1 MPRSTKQKR
10 SEIPIC
16 SQEKRKPDKAVQNE
30 TSAAIASQVNDF
42 INISQ
47 TIIFFW
53 NVKASWFVEYVS
65 DNINMFGYTKECFES
80 GELNYSDI
88 IHPEDYKRVC
98 QELTHYTKNQND
110 QFMQTYRILTAD
122 KTIRWIECR
131 TNIQYDKEH
140 KATHYLSSLVDITDA
155 KNMELQLKQSEEK
168 FRTISEN
175 SPTGI
180 FIYTDRIIYVNQA
193 LVEMSGYS
201 AQELYTMRIWDL
213 VAQPM
218 QAEVKKKALRRLKG
232 EKFPHRYTDLQFIS
246 KQNVVKDIRATTET
260 IKYGGGYAGL
270 GTLTDVTD
278 IKKTKAK
285 LKLLAK
291 AMEQTDEL
299 VRITD
304 RNGIITY
311 VNDAFVAHS
320 GYKHIEL
327 LDHPSNILKSGEHDD
342 AFYKEL
348 WDTVL
353 AGKTYSNVLANKTK
367 DGQIYYEEL
376 TISPMF
382 DENHCIENFVATGK
396 DITQR
401 IKMEQK
407 LKQYATTDDL
417 TNLSNRRRG
426 NEILDIEIDRAHRYG
441 SSFAILM
448 IDIDHFKY
456 VNDTYGH
463 DIGDQV
469 LQQLSK
475 VLSLHIR
482 KSDALMRWGGEE
494 FLIVAVH
501 MSHDEVIGFATKLNT
516 AVNSYTFDIKSDI
529 TVSIGATIYQKKDT
543 KASLLKRVDKA
554 LYKAK
559 KNGRNQVVF
568 L

>member
-1 MPRSTKQKR
+1 MSRSKKSKHSQV
-10 SEIPIC
+10 PIC
-16 SQEKRKPDKAVQNE
+16 SQKSRTSNKAIQNE
-30 TSAAIASQVNDF
+30 TATAIASQVNDF

-65 DNINMFGYTKECFES
+65 DNISMFGYSKELFES

-98 QELTHYTKNQND
+98 QELTEYTKSCSD

-122 KTIRWIECR
+122 KTVCWIECR
-131 TNIQYDKEH
+131 TNIKYDEHH
-140 KATHYLSSLVDITDA
+140 KATHFLSSLVNITDA

-180 FIYTDRIIYVNQA
+180 FIYTDRIIYVNRA
-193 LVEMSGYS
+193 LVAMSGYS
-201 AQELYTMRIWDL
+201 TKELYEMKIWDL
-213 VAQPM
+213 VVKPM
-218 QAEVKKKALRRLKG
+218 RQQVKQMALRRLKG
-232 EKFPHRYTDLQFIS
+232 EKFPH
-246 KQNVVKDIRATTET
+246 QNSDAQDITKKNGMKDNSATTET
-260 IKYGGGYAGL
+260 IKYDGGYAGL

-278 IKKTKAK
+278 IKKTKAR

-304 RNGIITY
+304 KNGIMTY

-327 LDHPSNILKSGEHDD
+327 LDHPSNILKSGQHDD
-342 AFYKEL
+342 TFYKKL
-348 WDTVL
+348 WETLL
-353 AGKTYSNVLANKTK
+353 AGKTYSNVLANKKK

-382 DENHCIENFVATGK
+382 DEHHRIENFVATGK

-407 LKQYATTDDL
+407 LKQYATTDEL

-426 NEILDIEIDRAHRYG
+426 NEILDIEIDRFHRYQ
-441 SSFAILM
+441 SNFAVLM
-448 IDIDHFKY
+448 IDIDHFKL

-501 MSHDEVIGFATKLNT
+501 VNHAEIVSFSSKLNT
-516 AVNSYTFDIKSDI
+516 AVRSYTFDIKNNI
-529 TVSIGATIYQKKDT
+529 TVSIGATLCQKNDT

-554 LYKAK
+554 LYRAK
-559 KNGRNQVVF
+559 KEGRDRVVF
-568 L
+568 I

>member
-1 MPRSTKQKR
+1 MPRSRQQKNMK
-10 SEIPIC
+10 SPIC
-16 SQEKRKPDKAVQNE
+16 SQKKQRNNSVSKKRHSTV
-30 TSAAIASQVNDF
+30 AAEVSEF

-53 NVKASWFVEYVS
+53 NVTDSWSIEYVS
-65 DNINMFGYTKECFES
+65 ENINMFGYSKELFEN
-80 GELNYSDI
+80 GELAYSDI
-88 IHPEDYKRVC
+88 IHPEDYQRVC
-98 QELTHYTKNQND
+98 QELTRYAEERAK
-110 QFMQTYRILTAD
+110 QFIQTYRILTAQ
-122 KTIRWIECR
+122 KSIRWVECR
-131 TNIQYDKEH
+131 TNIQYNDQC

-180 FIYTDRIIYVNQA
+180 FIYTERIIYVNHA
-193 LVEMSGYS
+193 LVEMSGYT
-201 AQELYTMRIWDL
+201 AQELYTMQIWDL
-213 VAQPM
+213 VVEPM
-218 QAEVKKKALRRLKG
+218 QEEVKKKALRRLKG

-246 KQNVVKDIRATTET
+246 KQNVIKDIRATTET
-260 IKYGGGYAGL
+260 IKYDGGYAGL

-304 RNGIITY
+304 KEGIMTY

-327 LDHPSNILKSGEHDD
+327 LDHPSNILKSGQHDET
-342 AFYKEL
+342 FYQEL
-348 WDTVL
+348 WSTIL
-353 AGKTYSNVLANKTK
+353 AGKTYSNVLANKKK

-382 DENHCIENFVATGK
+382 DDDGSIQNFVATGK

-407 LKQYATTDDL
+407 LKQYATTDEL
-417 TNLSNRRRG
+417 TNLANRRRG
-426 NEILDIEIDRAHRYG
+426 NEILDIEIDRVHRYG
-441 SSFAILM
+441 SSFAVLM
-448 IDIDHFKY
+448 IDVDHFKRI
-456 VNDTYGH
+456 NDTYGH
-463 DIGDQV
+463 DKGDQV

-475 VLSLHIR
+475 VISLHIR

-494 FLIVAVH
+494 FLIVTAH
-501 MSHDEVIGFATKLNT
+501 MTQDESIIFATKLNH
-516 AVNSYTFDIKSDI
+516 AVNSYTFDIKMDI
-529 TVSIGATIYQKKDT
+529 TISIGITLCLKKDSKT
-543 KASLLKRVDKA
+543 SLLKRVDQA
-554 LYKAK
+554 LYQAK
-559 KNGRNQVVF
+559 KSGRNRVVF

>member
-1 MPRSTKQKR
+1 MNSKQQAKKLQTVICQTKHQG
-10 SEIPIC
+10 
-16 SQEKRKPDKAVQNE
+16 KPSHKK
-30 TSAAIASQVNDF
+30 SSLKIASEVNDF

-53 NVKASWFVEYVS
+53 NVSDSLSVEYVS
-65 DNINMFGYTKECFES
+65 DNISIFGYAKELFLT

-88 IHPEDYKRVC
+88 IHPEDYTQVC
-98 QELTHYTKNQND
+98 QELSTSVQQHRDKLIQS
-110 QFMQTYRILTAD
+110 YRLLTAD
-122 KTIRWIECR
+122 KRVRWIECR
-131 TNIQYDKEH
+131 TNIKYNQDNEP
-140 KATHYLSSLVDITDA
+140 THYLSSLIDITES
-155 KNMELQLKQSEEK
+155 KEMQLQLKQSEEK

-180 FIYTDRIIYVNQA
+180 FIYTDRIVYVNEA

-201 AQELYTMRIWDL
+201 AQELYAMSVWDL
-213 VAQPM
+213 VTEPM
-218 QAEVKKKALRRLKG
+218 QEQVKQMALRRLQG
-232 EKFPHRYTDLQFIS
+232 EKFPQRYTDLQVIS
-246 KQNVVKDIRATTET
+246 KNNVIRDIRATTET
-260 IKYGGGYAGL
+260 IKYNGGYAGL

-304 RNGIITY
+304 KEGIITY

-327 LDHPSNILKSGEHDD
+327 LDHPSNILKSGQHDD

-348 WDTVL
+348 WETVL
-353 AGKTYSNVLANKTK
+353 AGKTYSNVLANKKK
-367 DGQIYYEEL
+367 DGQLYYEEL

-382 DENHCIENFVATGK
+382 DDDGIIQNFVATGK

-401 IKMEQK
+401 IQMEEQ
-407 LKQYATTDDL
+407 LKQYATTDEL
-417 TNLSNRRRG
+417 TRLSNRRRG
-426 NEILDIEIDRAHRYG
+426 NEILDIEIDRVHRYQ
-441 SSFAILM
+441 SSFAVLM
-448 IDIDHFKY
+448 IDIDHFKKI
-456 VNDTYGH
+456 NDTFGH
-463 DIGDQV
+463 DTGDQV
-469 LQQLSK
+469 LQEISK
-475 VLSLHIR
+475 VISLHIR

-494 FLIVAVH
+494 FLIVTAH
-501 MSHDEVIGFATKLNT
+501 MSQDESIIFANKLKN
-516 AVNSYTFDIKSDI
+516 AVNSYTFDVGTDI
-529 TVSIGATIYQKKDT
+529 TISIGIAICRTDDT
-543 KASLLKRVDKA
+543 KSTLLKRVDKA

-559 KNGRNQVVF
+559 NSGRNCVAF

>member
-1 MPRSTKQKR
+1 MHNDT
-10 SEIPIC
+10 
-16 SQEKRKPDKAVQNE
+16 DK
-30 TSAAIASQVNDF
+30 F
-42 INISQ
+42 IDIS
-47 TIIFFW
+47 
-53 NVKASWFVEYVS
+53 
-65 DNINMFGYTKECFES
+65 
-80 GELNYSDI
+80 ELNTVKSDMLLL
-88 IHPEDYKRVC
+88 R
-98 QELTHYTKNQND
+98 ELLFSDDITETKN
-110 QFMQTYRILTAD
+110 MA
-122 KTIRWIECR
+122 
-131 TNIQYDKEH
+131 
-140 KATHYLSSLVDITDA
+140 
-155 KNMELQLKQSEEK
+155 LQLQQSEEK

-180 FIYTDRIIYVNQA
+180 FIYTNHIVYVNQA
-193 LVEMSGYS
+193 LVAMSGYC
-201 AQELYTMRIWDL
+201 AKELYEMRIWDL
-213 VAQPM
+213 VAEPM
-218 QAEVKKKALRRLKG
+218 RQQVKQMALRRLKG

-246 KQNVVKDIRATTET
+246 KQNVLRDIRATTET
-260 IKYGGGYAGL
+260 IKYNGGYAGL

-304 RNGIITY
+304 KNGIITY

-327 LDHPSNILKSGEHDD
+327 LDHPSNILKSGQHDD
-342 AFYKEL
+342 AFYKDL
-348 WDTVL
+348 WETL
-353 AGKTYSNVLANKTK
+353 LSGKTYSNVLTNKKK

-382 DENHCIENFVATGK
+382 DEDHRIENFVATGK

-407 LKQYATTDDL
+407 LQRYATTDEL

-426 NEILDIEIDRAHRYG
+426 NELLDIELDRFHRYQ

-448 IDIDHFKY
+448 IDIDHFKNI
-456 VNDTYGH
+456 NDTYGH

-469 LQQLSK
+469 LQQLGK
-475 VLSLHIR
+475 VLTLHIR

-494 FLIVAVH
+494 FLIIAVH
-501 MSHDEVIGFATKLNT
+501 MSQNELISFANKLIA
-516 AVNSYTFDIKSDI
+516 AVNSYTFDKASDLTI
-529 TVSIGATIYQKKDT
+529 SIGATLCQENET
-543 KASLLKRVDKA
+543 KANLLKRVDKA

-559 KNGRNQVVF
+559 KSGRNRVVY